1 MTTSHAKAVVVGVD
15 GSPDGERAVDYAA
28 VLAHREHLEVRLVH
42 VPHEYVMYGSFT
54 PYVPQV
60 MAREVGESVLR
71 DAAKHA
77 DEAGFPSDRV
87 TAVLAHGPRTMA
99 LLQHTTDAQYI
110 VLGSRTSAVR
120 HLLTGATSLSVAA
133 HSAVRVRCVPP
144 SWSVSAPSS
153 GRVVAGVD
161 GSDADGVVLE
171 AAFAEAD
178 AAGAELEIVHAWP
191 AVRPYDAATTGRVLD
206 EDWERT
212 VREGLTKHIEPVA
225 AAHLSVTWQLR
236 VDYHRVTVALHEA
249 AMHADLLVL
258 GRHGHNGPLGLL
270 VGSNTR
276 TLLHAA
282 PCPLEVVPVSSE
294 RG

>member
-15 GSPDGERAVDYAA
+15 GSPDGDRAVDYAA
-28 VLAHREHLEVRLVH
+28 ALANREHLEVRLVH

-60 MAREVGESVLR
+60 MAREAGESVLR

-87 TAVLAHGPRTMA
+87 TTVLAHGPRTVA
-99 LLQHTTDAQYI
+99 LLQHTTDAKYI

-144 SWSVSAPSS
+144 SWSGSQPSS
-153 GRVVAGVD
+153 GRVATGVD
-161 GSDADGVVLE
+161 GSKADSAVLE
-171 AAFAEAD
+171 AAFAEAGT
-178 AAGAELEIVHAWP
+178 AGAELQIVHAWP

-206 EDWERT
+206 EDWEKT
-212 VREGLTKHIEPVA
+212 AREVLTKYIEPIA
-225 AAHLSVTWQLR
+225 ARHLR
-236 VDYHRVTVALHEA
+236 VRWELRLDYQRVTVALHEA

-258 GRHGHNGPLGLL
+258 GRHGHNAPLGLL

-282 PCPLEVVPVSSE
+282 PCPIEVVPVSSE
-294 RG
+294 RE